1 MSDPL
6 LTPLDR
12 VRTLIRVRQVR
23 EFTDESVTSAELEA
37 ITEVA
42 RWSGSSRNE
51 QPCRFVSLHDTR
63 TIARI
68 AELGLPHT
76 RGLATARAAVAIVI
90 ADDPEQE
97 LSRAFDVGRAV
108 ERILIAATELGLA
121 AGVSTP
127 LPELRGSIGE
137 VLALPAGW
145 SVRAMLAIGHP
156 TDAARRPKSAPG
168 TARLPRDEAVFD
180 ERWPSR
186 TG

>member
-1 MSDPL
+1 MSDPQIA
-6 LTPLDR
+6 PLDR
-12 VRTLIRVRQVR
+12 VQTLIRVRQVR

-51 QPCRFVSLHDTR
+51 QPCRFVALRHEP
-63 TIARI
+63 TITRI
-68 AELGLPHT
+68 AELGLPQT
-76 RGLATARAAVAIVI
+76 RGLATARAAVAVVI
-90 ADDPEQE
+90 PDDPERE

-108 ERILIAATELGLA
+108 ERILIAATELGLG

-145 SVRAMLAIGHP
+145 SVRALVALGHP
-156 TDAARRPKSAPG
+156 TEAARRPKSAPG
-168 TARLPRDEAVFD
+168 TARLPREEAIF
-180 ERWPSR
+180 EEQWPTDR
-186 TG
+186 

>member
-6 LTPLDR
+6 LAPLDR
-12 VRTLIRVRQVR
+12 VQTLIRVRQIR

-42 RWSGSSRNE
+42 RWSGSSKNE
-51 QPCRFVSLHDTR
+51 QPCRFVAFRDTG

-90 ADDPEQE
+90 PDDPERE

-108 ERILIAATELGLA
+108 ERILIAATELGLG

-127 LPELRGSIGE
+127 LPEFRGSIGE

-145 SVRAMLAIGHP
+145 SVRAVVAIGHP

-168 TARLPRDEAVFD
+168 TARLPRDETIFD
-180 ERWPSR
+180 ERWPSDR
-186 TG
+186 